1 MKQIAPNVYA
11 ETAYPGVNVGFVVTP
26 PGAIAIDAPTLPH
39 DARAWRKKVIET
51 ANGPILYVVLTDAH
65 PDRMLSVGL
74 MEAPIVAARAAYEQA
89 VTYSDSAWHEAIAE
103 WARKYPELAG
113 AGLPGAPLAL
123 PEIMFSDSLTLH
135 TGGMNITVQRVAGGA
150 PGSAWVYLP
159 EQDVLFTGDTL
170 VVETHPFL
178 AEAPDTR
185 AWLETLKAL
194 RQPRFANT
202 TIVPGRGPICNQSAT
217 RPLSEYIVRA
227 RRRAHALLAARQA
240 RADKT
245 TVVAE
250 LLHLFPVA
258 DDEQESI
265 QRRIKA
271 GLDRLCEEIQE
282 DSEDG

>member
-1 MKQIAPNVYA
+1 MQKIAPNVYA

-26 PGAIAIDAPTLPH
+26 LGAIAIDAPTLPH
-39 DARAWRKKVIET
+39 GARAWRQKVIET
-51 ANGPILYVVLTDAH
+51 ARGPILYVILTDAH

-74 MEAPIVAARAAYEQA
+74 LEAPVVAARAAYEQA
-89 VTYSDSAWHEAIAE
+89 AAYTDGTWRGAIE
-103 WARKYPELAG
+103 NWARMHPEATG
-113 AGLPGAPLAL
+113 GLPETPIVL

-135 TGGMNITVQRVAGGA
+135 KGGVSITVRCVAGGA

-159 EQDVLFTGDTL
+159 DQDVLFTGDTL

-178 AEAPDTR
+178 ADAPDTR

-202 TIVPGRGPICNQSAT
+202 TIVPGRGPVCNQSAT
-217 RPLSEYIVRA
+217 RPLSEYIALV
-227 RRRAHALLAARQA
+227 RRRARSLRAVGQA

-245 TVVAE
+245 AVIAE
-250 LLHLFPVA
+250 LLPLFPVA
-258 DDEQESI
+258 DDEQESV
-265 QRRIKA
+265 QRRIRA
-271 GLDRLCEEIQE
+271 GLDKLCEEVQE